1 MNTLIDTLKSARY
14 NSGQI
19 IVSLQ
24 SGVGITFPIKGNVR
38 LENATVE
45 QLNNIEVSPFGLHW
59 PDIDEDLS
67 LRGILDG
74 DYGQH
79 VQ

>member
-1 MNTLIDTLKSARY
+1 MNTLTETLTSARHEA
-14 NSGQI
+14 GKI
-19 IVSLQ
+19 IISLQ
-24 SGVGITFPIKGNVR
+24 SGVCITFPIKDNKR
-38 LENATVE
+38 LENASHE

-67 LRGILDG
+67 LRGIIDG

-79 VQ
+79 I

>member
-1 MNTLIDTLKSARY
+1 MNTSTDNLKSARHEA
-14 NSGQI
+14 GQMI
-19 IVSLQ
+19 ITLQ
-24 SGVGITFPIKGNVR
+24 SGVCITFPTKGNKR
-38 LENATVE
+38 LENASDE

-67 LRGILDG
+67 LRGVIDG

-79 VQ
+79 I